1 MSELK
6 QTNHI
11 NGQKTEQQTSPVNNN
26 LDVFTFP
33 LNGSRLIEASAGTG
47 KTYTIG
53 ALVLR
58 LLLGHYRQPEQGF
71 SQAGGFS
78 PLNIE
83 QILVVT
89 FTEAATQELRGRIRE
104 RIHEA
109 RIAFLRGQSDD
120 FFISQLLDEIE
131 DHPQAALRL
140 LLAEQNMDQAAVFTI
155 HGFCQRMLKQH
166 AFESG
171 LPFEMEFLTNE
182 IHLRLQAVQ
191 DSWRQRFYPLPV
203 PLVGRI
209 VQCWAS
215 PYDLHQEISGLLNQS
230 HFELKGVPQEQDLER
245 FFAQQ
250 ISRIESFKL
259 LWKPAAAEIAE
270 LIETAPLNGNKFRK
284 ASVAKWLGL
293 IDQFANSPT
302 DSDFLSKA
310 LREALGKFTPENL
323 ANGVKAKGAPP
334 QHPAFNAIEALFDE
348 EQNIKNLLLAQ
359 LLPQIRQRFSELKQ
373 QQQLL
378 SFDDLLSGLAKA
390 LKAPQGEVL
399 ASQIAELYPVAMIDE
414 FQDTDPQQYQIFSQL
429 YIDRPDT
436 ALMLIGDPKQAI
448 YGFRGAD
455 IFTYMQARNKVT
467 ARYNLPT
474 NWRSTGAM
482 VEACNQLFACHA
494 RPFIFDEA
502 IEFIPVNAAK
512 EQLSGLTL
520 KGEPQAAMQFLYQ
533 QNAEFVRGEDY
544 LVGQAQQCAQQI
556 QLLLEAGQQG
566 QATLGDKGK
575 TVQAGDIAVLVRTRR
590 EGEKVAAALAK
601 QNIASVS
608 LSNRDSVFE
617 SGEAY
622 QFYLQLLACQEP
634 HNDRKLRA
642 ALASKILGLGL
653 AELDEL
659 NTDERSWQRYSQEY
673 SEYQQLWYSQGV
685 LAMFYRWM
693 SQRGISERWI
703 NQSDNYGERLLTNLM
718 HLAEL
723 LQNQSA
729 ELDGEAALMR
739 WFAEQLL
746 EPDGN
751 ADDQQLRLESDA
763 NLVQIVTIHKSK
775 GLEYPIVMLPFI
787 LGYREASEALYHQDE
802 RLILDLDGS
811 EQAMEAACQER
822 LAEDLRLLYVAVT
835 RAVYC
840 CYLGVADL
848 KKGNAKKGD
857 TDVHQ
862 SALGYLL
869 QKNQPQP
876 AGALVAILDNL
887 SQRPCISWQN
897 VSEQTLTPYSPVS
910 EAEQSFAARSFTAQL
925 NRNWWL
931 TSYSALSRHQGHS
944 AGFDASSD
952 MAWLDEAEGLSAEA
966 SQVEQE
972 QALTI
977 FDFPRGAEAGTFLH
991 LLFEEVDFQ
1000 ADLATI
1006 PQAIAPLLQASS
1018 YNQLGPQG
1026 ELLWLAPLTEMFQQV
1041 CATPLDDAG
1050 SAEPYSLSQLA
1061 PAQRLVEMEFFLPI
1075 ADLQA
1080 NQVNQLIR
1088 AFDPLSRQA
1097 KPLDFASV
1105 QGMLKGFIDL
1115 VYQHDGRYYV
1125 LDYKSNYLGAEVSE
1139 YQQQAMIKAMVEHRY
1154 DFQYQLYSLALHRWL
1169 GQRIPDYDY
1178 EQHFGGVY
1186 YLFLRGMAGEEA
1198 ELAMQSE
1205 QQNGVYF
1212 SRPEPQFIDYLDQLF
1227 AGEDL
1232 KPTLAQLSQEGA
1244 KHD

>member
-1 MSELK
+1 MSNLN
-6 QTNHI
+6 QAA
-11 NGQKTEQQTSPVNNN
+11 QQSSTTNNN

-58 LLLGHYRQPEQGF
+58 LLLGHYRQPEQAF
-71 SQAGGFS
+71 SQAGERI
-78 PLNIE
+78 PLTIE

-104 RIHEA
+104 KIHQA

-120 FFISQLLDEIE
+120 FIIGQLLDEVN
-131 DHPQAALRL
+131 DHPQAAQRL

-191 DSWRQRFYPLPV
+191 DCWRQRFYPLSV

-215 PYDLHQEISGLLNQS
+215 PYDLHQELGGLLNQS
-230 HFELKGVPQEQDLER
+230 HFELQGVPQEQDLER

-250 ISRIESFKL
+250 ISRIDIFKQ
-259 LWKPAAAEIAE
+259 LWKAAAAEIAE
-270 LIETAPLNGNKFRK
+270 LIATAPLNGNKFRK
-284 ASVAKWLGL
+284 ASVEKWLGL
-293 IDQFANSPT
+293 INQFADAAT
-302 DSDFLSKA
+302 DSDFLSKP
-310 LREALGKFTPENL
+310 LREALAKFTPENL
-323 ANGVKAKGAPP
+323 ANGVKAKGTPP
-334 QHPAFNAIEALFDE
+334 QHPAFNAIETLFAE

-378 SFDDLLSGLAKA
+378 SFDDLLAGLAKA
-390 LKAPQGEVL
+390 LNTPQGEAL
-399 ASQIAELYPVAMIDE
+399 AKQIAELYPVAMIDE

-482 VEACNQLFACHA
+482 VTACNKLFECHS
-494 RPFIFDEA
+494 RPFIFDDA

-512 EQLSGLTL
+512 AELSGLVIN
-520 KGEPQAAMQFLYQ
+520 GEPQAAMQFLYQ

-556 QLLLEAGQQG
+556 QALLEAGQQG
-566 QATLGDKGK
+566 RATLGDSGK

-617 SGEAY
+617 SPEAY

-642 ALASKILGLGL
+642 ALACKILGLGL
-653 AELDEL
+653 SELDQL

-673 SEYQQLWYSQGV
+673 SEYQQLWYKQGV
-685 LAMFYRWM
+685 LAMFYSWM

-703 NQSDNYGERLLTNLM
+703 SQNDNYGERLLTNLM

-787 LGYREASEALYHQDE
+787 LGYREASEALYHEGE
-802 RLILDLDGS
+802 RFILDLNGS
-811 EQAMEAACQER
+811 EQAMEAASQER

-869 QKNQPQP
+869 QQNQPQP
-876 AGALVAILDNL
+876 AGALSAILDNL
-887 SQRPCISWQN
+887 AQLPCMSWQT
-897 VSEQTLTPYSPVS
+897 VSEQTLAPYSPLNQ
-910 EAEQSFAARSFTAQL
+910 EQQSFAAKQFTTQL

-931 TSYSALSRHQGHS
+931 TSYSALSRQQGHG

-952 MAWLDEAEGLSAEA
+952 MAWLDEAEGLSAEP
-966 SQVEQE
+966 SQVEQP
-972 QALTI
+972 QSLTI

-1000 ADLATI
+1000 ADLASI
-1006 PQAIAPLLQASS
+1006 QLAIAPLLQASS
-1018 YNQLGPQG
+1018 YNQLDAQG
-1026 ELLWLAPLTEMFQQV
+1026 ELLWLAPLADMFQQV

-1050 SAEPYSLSQLA
+1050 SAAAYSLSQLS

-1080 NQVNQLIR
+1080 NQVNQLIQY
-1088 AFDPLSRQA
+1088 FDPLSRQA

-1139 YQQQAMIKAMVEHRY
+1139 YQQQAMMDAMAEHRY

-1186 YLFLRGMAGEEA
+1186 YLFLRGMAGDMA
-1198 ELAMQSE
+1198 SQTAQNE
-1205 QQNGVYF
+1205 QRNGVYF
-1212 SRPEPQFIDYLDQLF
+1212 SRPDPQFIEYLDQLF
-1227 AGEDL
+1227 AGQDL
-1232 KPTLAQLSQEGA
+1232 NQTLVQLNLEEA
-1244 KHD
+1244 NDD

>member
-1 MSELK
+1 MSDVNVQA
-6 QTNHI
+6 QTMSPL
-11 NGQKTEQQTSPVNNN
+11 TSTN
-26 LDVFTFP
+26 LDAFSFP
-33 LNGSRLIEASAGTG
+33 LSGARLIEASAGTG

-53 ALVLR
+53 AFVLR
-58 LLLGHYRQPEQGF
+58 LLLGHERETGQGF
-71 SQAGGFS
+71 TLQGQLT
-78 PLNIE
+78 PLSIE

-104 RIHEA
+104 KIHEA
-109 RIAFLRGQSDD
+109 RIAFLRGESSD
-120 FFISQLLDEIE
+120 FFISKLLNEVS
-131 DHPQAALRL
+131 DHPLAAQRL

-191 DSWRQRFYPLPV
+191 DCWRQRFYPLPV
-203 PLVGRI
+203 PLISRI

-215 PYDLHQEISGLLNQS
+215 PKQLHQEIGSLLNQS
-230 HFELKGVPQEQDLER
+230 HFELQGVPDEQNLEA

-250 ISRIESFKL
+250 IARIDTFKQ
-259 LWKPAAAEIAE
+259 LWKPAAIDIAE
-270 LIETAPLNGNKFRK
+270 LIATAPLNGNKFRK
-284 ASVAKWLGL
+284 ASVEKWLAL
-293 IDQFANSPT
+293 INQFVDAPT
-302 DSDFLSKA
+302 DSDFLGKP
-310 LREALGKFTPENL
+310 LREALQKFTPDNL
-323 ANGVKAKGAPP
+323 ANGVKAKGQPP
-334 QHPAFNAIEALFDE
+334 EHPAFVAIERLFDE
-348 EQNIKNLLLAQ
+348 EQSIKNLLLAQ

-378 SFDDLLSGLAKA
+378 SFDDLLAGLAKA
-390 LKAPQGEVL
+390 LSTPQGGVL
-399 ASQIAELYPVAMIDE
+399 AKSIAELYPVAMIDE

-429 YIDRPDT
+429 YMGRPDS

-455 IFTYMQARNKVT
+455 IFTYMQARNNVT

-482 VEACNQLFACHA
+482 VNACNQLFEWHQ
-494 RPFIFDEA
+494 RPFIYDDA
-502 IEFIPVNAAK
+502 IQFIAVDAAK
-512 EQLSGLTL
+512 KQLSGLQIN
-520 KGEPQAAMQFLYQ
+520 GERQAAMQFLYQ
-533 QNAEFVRGEDY
+533 QNPDFVRGEDY
-544 LVGQAQQCAQQI
+544 INGQALECAQQI
-556 QLLLEAGQQG
+556 QQLLEAGQNG
-566 QATLGDKGK
+566 TATLGNQGK

-590 EGEKVAAALAK
+590 EGEKVASALAK

-617 SGEAY
+617 SPEAY

-642 ALASKILGLGL
+642 ALACKMLGLSL
-653 AELDEL
+653 QELDDL
-659 NTDERSWQRYSQEY
+659 NTDERCWQRYSQEFFD
-673 SEYQQLWYSQGV
+673 YQQLWQQRGV

-693 SQRGISERWI
+693 SQRAISERWI
-703 NQSDNYGERLLTNLM
+703 SQSDNYGERLLTNLM

-723 LQNQSA
+723 LQNKSA
-729 ELDGEAALMR
+729 ELDGDAALMR

-787 LGYREASEALYHQDE
+787 LGFREASEALYHQDE
-802 RLILDLDGS
+802 RFIYDLDGG

-869 QKNQPQP
+869 QKNLPQP

-887 SQRPCISWQN
+887 SQHPDISWQAI
-897 VSEQTLTPYSPVS
+897 SEQVLAPYQPIGD
-910 EAEQSFAARSFTAQL
+910 EQASYAARQFTSQI

-931 TSYSALSRHQGHS
+931 TSYSALSRHQGHQ

-952 MAWLDEAEGLSAEA
+952 MAWLDVAEGLA
-966 SQVEQE
+966 SEELEPQSE

-991 LLFEEVDFQ
+991 LLFEEIDFQ
-1000 ADLATI
+1000 ADI
-1006 PQAIAPLLQASS
+1006 EEIRQALPTLLHTSS
-1018 YNQLGPQG
+1018 YNDVNLQG
-1026 ELLWLAPLTEMFQQV
+1026 ELIWLEPLAQMFQQV
-1041 CATPLDDAG
+1041 CATPLDDGGNTA
-1050 SAEPYSLSQLA
+1050 AYSLSLLGA
-1061 PAQRLVEMEFFLPI
+1061 EQRLVEMEFFLPI

-1080 NQVNQLIR
+1080 NQVNRLIR
-1088 AFDPLSRQA
+1088 HFDPLSRRA
-1097 KPLDFASV
+1097 SALDFSNV

-1115 VYQHDGRYYV
+1115 VYQHNGRYYV
-1125 LDYKSNYLGAEVSE
+1125 LDYKSNYLGDKVAD
-1139 YQQQAMIKAMVEHRY
+1139 YQQQAMVEAMVEHRY

-1169 GQRIPDYDY
+1169 GQRLPDYDY
-1178 EQHFGGVY
+1178 QQHFGGVY
-1186 YLFLRGMAGEEA
+1186 YLFLRGMSGEQLA
-1198 ELAMQSE
+1198 EPAISR
-1205 QQNGVYF
+1205 NGVYF
-1212 SRPEPQFIDYLDQLF
+1212 SRPSVSFIHYLDQLF
-1227 AGEDL
+1227 AGQAL
-1232 KPTLAQLSQEGA
+1232 PTELPAIDNNEA
-1244 KHD
+1244 AADE

>member
-1 MSELK
+1 MSDINAQAQPK
-6 QTNHI
+6 QAVST
-11 NGQKTEQQTSPVNNN
+11 NN
-26 LDVFTFP
+26 LDPFTFP
-33 LNGSRLIEASAGTG
+33 LNGARLIEASAGTG

-53 ALVLR
+53 TLILR
-58 LLLGHYRQPEQGF
+58 LLLGHPLKPEEGFTQQG
-71 SQAGGFS
+71 QLTA
-78 PLNIE
+78 LTID

-89 FTEAATQELRGRIRE
+89 FTEAATQELRGRIRDW
-104 RIHEA
+104 IHEA
-109 RIAFLRGQSDD
+109 RIAFLRGKSTDKD
-120 FFISQLLDEIE
+120 KKVVLNRLVDEVS
-131 DHPQAALRL
+131 DHPQATQRL

-191 DSWRQRFYPLPV
+191 DCWRQRFYPLPV
-203 PLVGRI
+203 PLISRI
-209 VQCWAS
+209 VQCWPG
-215 PYDLHQEISGLLNQS
+215 PYQLHQEIGSLLNQS
-230 HFELKGVPQEQDLER
+230 HFELQGVPNEQNLEA

-250 ISRIESFKL
+250 IARIDTFKQ
-259 LWKPAAAEIAE
+259 LWKPAAADIAE
-270 LIETAPLNGNKFRK
+270 LIATAPLNGNKFRK
-284 ASVAKWLGL
+284 ASVEKWLGL
-293 IDQFANSPT
+293 INQFADAPT
-302 DSDFLSKA
+302 ESDFLSKP

-334 QHPAFNAIEALFDE
+334 EHKAFNAIEALFDD

-359 LLPQIRQRFSELKQ
+359 LLPQIRQRFAELKQ

-378 SFDDLLSGLAKA
+378 SFDDLLAGLAKA
-390 LKAPQGEVL
+390 LNAPQGGVL
-399 ASQIAELYPVAMIDE
+399 AEQIAQLYPVAMIDE

-429 YIDRPDT
+429 YMGRADS

-455 IFTYMQARNKVT
+455 IFTYMQARNNVA

-482 VEACNQLFACHA
+482 VNACNLLFEAHA
-494 RPFIFDEA
+494 RPFIFDDA
-502 IEFIPVNAAK
+502 IQFIPVNAAK
-512 EQLSGLTL
+512 DQLSGL
-520 KGEPQAAMQFLYQ
+520 KINGQEQAAMQFLYQ
-533 QNAEFVRGEDY
+533 QNSEFVRGEDY
-544 LVGQAQQCAQQI
+544 INGQALQCAQQI
-556 QLLLEAGQQG
+556 QQLLEAGQSG
-566 QATLGDKGK
+566 AATLGDKGK
-575 TVQAGDIAVLVRTRR
+575 TVEAGDIAVLVRTRR
-590 EGEKVAAALAK
+590 EGDKVAAALAK

-617 SGEAY
+617 SPEAY

-642 ALASKILGLGL
+642 ALASKMLGLSL
-653 AELDEL
+653 QELDAL
-659 NTDERSWQRYSQEY
+659 NTDEACWQRYSQEF
-673 SEYQQLWYSQGV
+673 SEYQQLWLSQGV

-763 NLVQIVTIHKSK
+763 NLVRIVTIHKSK

-787 LGYREASEALYHQDE
+787 LGFREASEALYHEGE
-802 RLILDLDGS
+802 RFIYDLDAG
-811 EQAMEAACQER
+811 EKAMEAACQER

-869 QKNQPQP
+869 QQNQPQP
-876 AGALVAILDNL
+876 AGALAAILDNL
-887 SQRPCISWQN
+887 AQHKDIAWQA
-897 VSEQTLTPYSPVS
+897 VSEQTLTPYQPVDDG
-910 EAEQSFAARSFTAQL
+910 EQSYAARQFTSQI

-931 TSYSALSRHQGHS
+931 TSYSALSRHQGHHS
-944 AGFDASSD
+944 GFDASSD
-952 MAWLDEAEGLSAEA
+952 MAWLDQAEGLSVENSQPQAE
-966 SQVEQE
+966 QT
-972 QALTI
+972 LTI

-991 LLFEEVDFQ
+991 LLFEELDFQ
-1000 ADLATI
+1000 AEIDEVRQQL
-1006 PQAIAPLLQASS
+1006 PSLLQASS
-1018 YNQLGPQG
+1018 YNQLNEQG
-1026 ELLWLAPLTEMFQQV
+1026 ELLWLEPLAQMFLQV

-1050 SAEPYSLSQLA
+1050 SIEAYSLSHLPEPQC
-1061 PAQRLVEMEFFLPI
+1061 LVEMEFFLPI

-1080 NQVNQLIR
+1080 NQVNRLIR
-1088 AFDPLSRQA
+1088 HFDPLSRRA
-1097 KPLDFASV
+1097 NLLDFASV

-1115 VYQHDGRYYV
+1115 VYQHNGRYYV
-1125 LDYKSNYLGAEVSE
+1125 LDYKSNYLGDDVAE
-1139 YQQQAMIKAMVEHRY
+1139 YQQQAMKNAMIEHRY

-1169 GQRIPDYDY
+1169 GQRLPNYDY
-1178 EQHFGGVY
+1178 QQHFGGVY
-1186 YLFLRGMAGEEA
+1186 YLFLRGMSGADDSPITDR
-1198 ELAMQSE
+1198 Q
-1205 QQNGVYF
+1205 GVYF
-1212 SRPEPQFIDYLDQLF
+1212 SRPEPEFIEHLDQLF
-1227 AGEDL
+1227 AGERL
-1232 KPTLAQLSQEGA
+1232 PTELPMLPSCEELADE
-1244 KHD
+1244 